1 MLAELRDALRH
12 ECTSRRQVVK
22 RVSKLLRTASKK
34 CELAMVLDM
43 SDTYVRTECADGKT
57 TEFTPF
63 LNDEYVVVRTV
74 DGCDLSLVGLSTGDD
89 TIEITSDTV
98 ESQQR
103 KGYNTMLRAVAV
115 MIAFVEDK
123 PLRSDISN
131 AWSAYTLM
139 KMFQT
144 TLVQK
149 DGTTTVFDDRLSA
162 DDAMQRKRG
171 AKQILVR
178 PTVKNVKYAT
188 RVFVDCLD
196 VLRCAELQSHHPRL
210 TPSS

>member
-12 ECTSRRQVVK
+12 ECVSRRQVVK
-22 RVSKLLRTASKK
+22 RVSKLLRTASEG
-34 CELAMVLDM
+34 CEMAMVLTV
-43 SDTYVRTECADGKT
+43 SNAYLRTECVDGET
-57 TEFTPF
+57 TEFLPF
-63 LNDEYVVVRTV
+63 LNDEYVVLRTV

-89 TIEITSDTV
+89 TIVITSDTV
-98 ESQQR
+98 ESQQK

-123 PLRSDISN
+123 PLRSDIDN

-144 TLVQK
+144 TLVQR

-162 DDAMQRKRG
+162 DDAMQWKRG
-171 AKQILVR
+171 AKQVLVR
-178 PTVKNVKYAT
+178 PTIKNVNYAT
-188 RVFVDCLD
+188 RVFVDRLD
-196 VLRCAELQSHHPRL
+196 VLRCR
-210 TPSS
+210 